1 MDKKISASDEATK
14 KNEEI
19 ISSLTQALKEFIGFV
34 LVLVFLA
41 QIFCLLF
48 GQIFNV
54 PKLEAKYK
62 KALSV
67 EEKIES
73 DILNLESKMH
83 IVKISNHETDIYGS
97 DEQIELY
104 NSLQIARQKAIEKR
118 RKAEDEL
125 FDAERIINKWK
136 GYKLYKKYTELWS
149 GEDKWRKFIE
159 SLLENK
165 AINKADKDME
175 K

>member
-1 MDKKISASDEATK
+1 MDKKYLLHTK
-14 KNEEI
+14 KNNEKENNF
-19 ISSLTQALKEFIGFV
+19 LKCYIYTFIGFGFL
-34 LVLVFLA
+34 LVSIA
-41 QIFCLLF
+41 SIICLWF
-48 GQIFNV
+48 VCFFNV

-67 EEKIES
+67 EKNIES
-73 DILNLESKMH
+73 DILKLESEMH

-125 FDAERIINKWK
+125 FDTERIINKWK
-136 GYKLYKKYTELWS
+136 GYKLYKKYTELGC
-149 GEDKWRKFIE
+149 GEDK
-159 SLLENK
+159 
-165 AINKADKDME
+165 
-175 K
+175 

>member
-1 MDKKISASDEATK
+1 MKVFTVYEN
-14 KNEEI
+14 NE
-19 ISSLTQALKEFIGFV
+19 KENNFPKCDFIGFG
-34 LVLVFLA
+34 LLLICIAPILF
-41 QIFCLLF
+41 LLF
-48 GQIFNV
+48 GDIFNV

-73 DILNLESKMH
+73 DILNLESEMH

-125 FDAERIINKWK
+125 FDAERIINRWK
-136 GYKLYKKYTELWS
+136 GYKLYKNYTKLGN
-149 GEDKWRKFIE
+149 GEDK
-159 SLLENK
+159 
-165 AINKADKDME
+165 
-175 K
+175 

>member
-41 QIFCLLF
+41 PIFCLLF

-136 GYKLYKKYTELWS
+136 GYKLYKKYTELGS
-149 GEDKWRKFIE
+149 GEDK
-159 SLLENK
+159 
-165 AINKADKDME
+165 
-175 K
+175 

>member
-1 MDKKISASDEATK
+1 MKKFKSGEVMKNMNKEEELMDKKISASDEATK
-14 KNEEI
+14 
-19 ISSLTQALKEFIGFV
+19 TKENNFPKCDFIGFV
-34 LVLVFLA
+34 LVLVFIAL
-41 QIFCLLF
+41 IFCLLF

-83 IVKISNHETDIYGS
+83 IVKISDYETNIYGN

-104 NSLQIARQKAIEKR
+104 NSLQVARQKAIEKR
-118 RKAEDEL
+118 ERAESD
-125 FDAERIINKWK
+125 FFYAERKINKWK
-136 GYKLYKKYTELWS
+136 GYILYKKYTKLGS
-149 GEDKWRKFIE
+149 GEDK
-159 SLLENK
+159 
-165 AINKADKDME
+165 
-175 K
+175 

>member
-1 MDKKISASDEATK
+1 MKVFAAYKNDEK
-14 KNEEI
+14 ENNF
-19 ISSLTQALKEFIGFV
+19 LKCYIDTFIGFG
-34 LVLVFLA
+34 LVLVCIAPILF
-41 QIFCLLF
+41 LLF
-48 GQIFNV
+48 FDCFFNY

-118 RKAEDEL
+118 RKAKDEL

-136 GYKLYKKYTELWS
+136 GYKLYKKYTELGS
-149 GEDKWRKFIE
+149 GEDK
-159 SLLENK
+159 
-165 AINKADKDME
+165 
-175 K
+175 

>member
-1 MDKKISASDEATK
+1 M
-14 KNEEI
+14 
-19 ISSLTQALKEFIGFV
+19 KEFAAYKNDEKENNFLKCYIDSFIVFG
-34 LVLVFLA
+34 LVLVCIAPILF
-41 QIFCLLF
+41 LLF
-48 GQIFNV
+48 DCFFNC

-104 NSLQIARQKAIEKR
+104 NSLQVARQKAIEKR
-118 RKAEDEL
+118 KRAESD
-125 FDAERIINKWK
+125 FFYAERIINKWK
-136 GYKLYKKYTELWS
+136 GYKLYKKYTELGS
-149 GEDKWRKFIE
+149 GEDK
-159 SLLENK
+159 
-165 AINKADKDME
+165 
-175 K
+175 

>member
-1 MDKKISASDEATK
+1 MKKLKSGEVMKNMNKEEKLMDKKISASCEASKTK
-14 KNEEI
+14 ENNF
-19 ISSLTQALKEFIGFV
+19 LKDYFIGLKDYFIGFV
-34 LVLVFLA
+34 LVLVVIAL
-41 QIFCLLF
+41 IICLLF
-48 GQIFNV
+48 VQIFNV

-83 IVKISNHETDIYGS
+83 IVKISNHKTDIYGS

-125 FDAERIINKWK
+125 FDAERINNKWK
-136 GYKLYKKYTELWS
+136 GYKLYKKYTELGS
-149 GEDKWRKFIE
+149 GEDK
-159 SLLENK
+159 
-165 AINKADKDME
+165 
-175 K
+175 